1 MALSHLFSTGRNLG
15 QSVTST
21 MRDGFVMGW
30 AEAMTELGLS
40 IASRAELISAGATSG
55 GLTSAVRGGHLI
67 RVRRDHYALP
77 GLSHATEQAVR
88 VGGKLGCVSALRN
101 LGIFAIK
108 PPTTHIRLDREAS
121 RCRNPEDR
129 RRPLTAHRSGTVLHW
144 GDSVDPAGGNE
155 FCMSVM
161 DALAD
166 VVHCQPKWLAIASVD
181 NALFQGFIEPHDVYE
196 LFVGSAAQREMAQL
210 VNGRAEAGQESVLR
224 GIAHDAGWGYEVQ
237 RSFEGVGRV
246 DTFIEGL
253 AVAEADSRLAHD
265 GWSLHV
271 KDRDRD
277 LALAALGIPSV
288 RPVFNRI
295 IYTPGDVQRAIAGL
309 LSIHSRFRTY
319 N

>member
-1 MALSHLFSTGRNLG
+1 MA
-15 QSVTST
+15 
-21 MRDGFVMGW
+21 
-30 AEAMTELGLS
+30 ELGRTV
-40 IASRAELISAGATSG
+40 ASRGELVAAGATG
-55 GLTSAVRGGHLI
+55 RGLTSAVRGGHLI

-77 GLSHATEQAVR
+77 GLSRPIAQAVR
-88 VGGKLGCVSALRN
+88 VGGKLGCVSALQHM
-101 LGIFAIK
+101 GIFAIK

-121 RCRNPEDR
+121 RCRNPDDR

-144 GDSVDPAGGNE
+144 GDLAEPTDANDV
-155 FCMSVM
+155 CVSVM

-181 NALFQGFIEPHDVYE
+181 NAIFQGFIEPYQVHD
-196 LFVGSAAQREMAQL
+196 LFVGSAAKRGMARL

-224 GIAHDAGWGYEVQ
+224 GIAHEAGWDYEIQ
-237 RSFEGVGRV
+237 ASFEGVGRV

-271 KDRDRD
+271 KDRNRD
-277 LALAALGIPSV
+277 LALAALGFPSV

-295 IYTPGDVQRAIAGL
+295 IYTPRDVERAIAGL
-309 LSIHSRFRTY
+309 LSIQSRFRTY